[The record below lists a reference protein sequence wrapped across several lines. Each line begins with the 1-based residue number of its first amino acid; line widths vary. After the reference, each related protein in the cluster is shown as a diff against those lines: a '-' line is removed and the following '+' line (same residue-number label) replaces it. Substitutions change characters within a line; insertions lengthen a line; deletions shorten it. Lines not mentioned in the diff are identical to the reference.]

1 MDKFKKFSI
10 IFFLLLIYIFIS
22 AFSYANT
29 VSKNLSNSVFRLH
42 VLANSNSEEDQAL
55 KYEVRDSVLE
65 YVNTIAKNANSKD
78 ELINIV
84 KDNVTNIEQIAENT
98 ILENGYNY
106 SVNISIG
113 NFEFPT
119 KNYGD
124 ISLPSGFYDALR
136 IEIGESLGNNWWC
149 VMFPPLCF
157 VDISS
162 GIVPEDSKEILK
174 ESLSEDE
181 YNIIS
186 EEKPSV
192 QFKFKL
198 LEFFQSFGITTA
210 KK

>member
-1 MDKFKKFSI
+1 MKKNSKINLILFI
-10 IFFLLLIYIFIS
+10 LLLAFIFVS
-22 AFSYANT
+22 AFSYSQA
-29 VSKNLSNSVFRLH
+29 VSSNLSNSVFRLH

-55 KYEVRDSVLE
+55 KYKVRDSVLE

-198 LEFFQSFGITTA
+198 
-210 KK
+210 